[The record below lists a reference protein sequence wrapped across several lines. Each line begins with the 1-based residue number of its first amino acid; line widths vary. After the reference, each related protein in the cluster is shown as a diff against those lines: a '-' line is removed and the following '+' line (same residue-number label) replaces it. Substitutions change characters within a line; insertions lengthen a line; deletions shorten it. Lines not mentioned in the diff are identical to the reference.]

1 MLYYKT
7 NVLLAVELEPSSAPM
22 VYHVFLAIK
31 LANLA
36 YKPLTR
42 VLNAN
47 QLLVSINQIQHALLN
62 VLLPVKD
69 MIQNQLIWIY
79 PVVNA

>member
-1 MLYYKT
+1 M
-7 NVLLAVELEPSSAPM
+7 ALEPSSAPM
-22 VYHVFLAIK
+22 AYHVFLAIK

-36 YKPLTR
+36 YKMLTN

-47 QLLVSINQIQHALLN
+47 QLLISINQSQHALLN
-62 VLLPVKD
+62 VLLRVKD
-69 MIQNQLIWIY
+69 MIQEIWKN

>member
-1 MLYYKT
+1 M
-7 NVLLAVELEPSSAPM
+7 A
-22 VYHVFLAIK
+22 YHVFLAIK

-36 YKPLTR
+36 YKMLTN

-47 QLLVSINQIQHALLN
+47 QLLISINQSQHALLN
-62 VLLPVKD
+62 VLLRVKD
-69 MIQNQLIWIY
+69 MIQEIWKN